1 MSLKRL
7 RNSLGTY
14 LSCVKASVR
23 WGIPIQIDG
32 EERIMRTLFHSANF
46 NLKNNKLRPNCMR
59 PPSRPDEDDPSR
71 NSNKVSTTRYDYAGL
86 EFCRDHARAHQS
98 EPDRH
103 YWGFAR
109 FMVNRLVEPR
119 MAEGWS
125 FVCAVKNKP
134 ASDNPA
140 HANIEY
146 GFWCEEGVTTDSK
159 VTEYLKQLVA
169 SAEVAQDPNP
179 LSPTWDGSP
188 YDAAK
193 YRELKYKSKKK

>member
-7 RNSLGTY
+7 RSSLGTY
-14 LSCVKASVR
+14 LSCVKARVR

-71 NSNKVSTTRYDYAGL
+71 NSNKVSVTRYDYAGL
-86 EFCRDHARAHQS
+86 EFCRDHARNHQS

-109 FMVNRLVEPR
+109 FTVNRLIEPR
-119 MAEGWS
+119 TAMGRT
-125 FVCAVKNKP
+125 FVCSVKN
-134 ASDNPA
+134 
-140 HANIEY
+140 
-146 GFWCEEGVTTDSK
+146 
-159 VTEYLKQLVA
+159 
-169 SAEVAQDPNP
+169 
-179 LSPTWDGSP
+179 
-188 YDAAK
+188 
-193 YRELKYKSKKK
+193 